1 MMFSQHQ
8 GQPTLSIT
16 AHGAQN
22 LQDVETIGK
31 QDPYV
36 QFSVDSQNAKSFQK
50 SYVHKD
56 AGKTPT
62 WNQSFSIPLAG
73 EPELFVEIMDEE
85 TTADAVVAFC
95 AIPINQ
101 VVHAPGGV
109 FNGIFDV
116 YTPSGKTQG
125 EINLTLTAHNVPG
138 QNTSPAQQGG
148 QPVRGTSHISEIHQK
163 RVKSLANKEKAADAG
178 GIALGG
184 LLAVGAG
191 LLANKLVNDNKKE
204 EEAKKEAERAAAA
217 ERERFDTEKK
227 QLEAQRLQFEQQQHQ
242 SQQQQHIQVQGQ
254 GHVQQPHYQPQDHHQ
269 GGGHDQSGKHK
280 KDKKDKKDKKNKH
293 HGGSDSDSSSDSD
306 SGSDSDNDKK
316 KKKGGKKWEA
326 HGRWYSP
333 GDKVKFDGDKYIC
346 LQGHNSQSDWAPTV
360 AHSLWRRD

>member
-1 MMFSQHQ
+1 MMFAQQQ
-8 GQPTLSIT
+8 GQPTLSVT

-36 QFSVDSQNAKSFQK
+36 QFSTDFQNAKSFQK
-50 SYVHKD
+50 TYVHKD

-62 WNQSFSIPLAG
+62 WNQSFTFTLAG

-85 TTADAVVAFC
+85 TTADAVIAFA

-101 VVHAPGGV
+101 VVHAPGGT
-109 FNGIFDV
+109 FNGIFEV
-116 YTPSGKTQG
+116 YTPSGKAQG

-138 QNTSPAQQGG
+138 QNTTFVQPGG
-148 QPVRGTSHISEIHQK
+148 QPVKGTSHINEAHQK
-163 RVKSLANKEKAADAG
+163 RIKSLANKEKAADVGTA
-178 GIALGG
+178 ALGG

-217 ERERFDTEKK
+217 ERERFENEKK
-227 QLEAQRLQFEQQQHQ
+227 HLEEQRHQFEQQQHQ
-242 SQQQQHIQVQGQ
+242 AQQQQHHVVQPQ
-254 GHVQQPHYQPQDHHQ
+254 EHYQ
-269 GGGHDQSGKHK
+269 GGSGHYDQGKHK
-280 KDKKDKKDKKNKH
+280 KDKKDKKSKR
-293 HGGSDSDSSSDSD
+293 HGGSGSDSDSSSDSD
-306 SGSDSDNDKK
+306 SDSDSDKK
-316 KKKGGKKWEA
+316 KKKGKKWDA
-326 HGRWYSP
+326 HGRSYSA
-333 GDKVKFDGDKYIC
+333 GDKVKYNGDKYIC
-346 LQGHNSQSDWAPTV
+346 LQGHNSQPDWAPTV

>member
-1 MMFSQHQ
+1 MMQ
-8 GQPTLSIT
+8 GQPTLTVT

-36 QFSVDSQNAKSFQK
+36 QFSTDFTNTKSFQK
-50 SYVHKD
+50 TFVHKD

-62 WNQSFSIPLAG
+62 WNQTFSFVLAG

-85 TTADAVVAFC
+85 TTADAVIAFA

-101 VVHAPGGV
+101 IVHAPGGT

-125 EINLTLTAHNVPG
+125 EINLTLVAHNVPG
-138 QNTSPAQQGG
+138 QNTSPAPAG
-148 QPVRGTSHISEIHQK
+148 QPVKGTSHINIEHQK
-163 RVKSLANKEKAADAG
+163 RMKSLANREKAADAG
-178 GIALGG
+178 TAAFGG

-204 EEAKKEAERAAAA
+204 AEAKKEAERAAAA
-217 ERERFDTEKK
+217 ERERFENEKH
-227 QLEAQRLQFEQQQHQ
+227 QLEAQRHQFEQQQQ
-242 SQQQQHIQVQGQ
+242 QAQQQQQSHIQVQGQ
-254 GHVQQPHYQPQDHHQ
+254 HGYGGQSQFNPQEHHQ
-269 GGGHDQSGKHK
+269 GGYDQGKHK
-280 KDKKDKKDKKNKH
+280 KDKKDKKSKH
-293 HGGSDSDSSSDSD
+293 HGGSGSDSDSSSDSD
-306 SGSDSDNDKK
+306 SDNDKK
-316 KKKGGKKWEA
+316 KKGKKWDA
-326 HGRWYSP
+326 HGRHYSA
-333 GDKVKFDGDKYIC
+333 GDKVKYDGDKYIC
-346 LQGHNSQSDWAPTV
+346 LQSHNSQSDWAPTV

>member
-1 MMFSQHQ
+1 MMQ
-8 GQPTLSIT
+8 GQPTLTVT

-36 QFSVDSQNAKSFQK
+36 RFSTDFNNTKSFQK
-50 SYVHKD
+50 TFVHKD

-62 WNQSFSIPLAG
+62 WNQTFSFVLAG

-85 TTADAVVAFC
+85 TTADAVIAFA
-95 AIPINQ
+95 AIPIAQ
-101 VVHAPGGV
+101 IVHAPGGT

-125 EINLTLTAHNVPG
+125 EINLTLVAQNVPG
-138 QNTSPAQQGG
+138 QNTSPAHSAG
-148 QPVRGTSHISEIHQK
+148 QPVKGTSHISIEHQK
-163 RVKSLANKEKAADAG
+163 RMKSLANKEKASDAG
-178 GIALGG
+178 TAALGG

-204 EEAKKEAERAAAA
+204 EAAKKEAERTAAA
-217 ERERFDTEKK
+217 ERERFETEKH
-227 QLEAQRLQFEQQQHQ
+227 QLEAQRHQFEQQQQ
-242 SQQQQHIQVQGQ
+242 QAQQQQQQGQ
-254 GHVQQPHYQPQDHHQ
+254 QQQQQGQHGYGGQSHFNPQEHHQ
-269 GGGHDQSGKHK
+269 GGHDQGKHK
-280 KDKKDKKDKKNKH
+280 KDKKDKKSKR
-293 HGGSDSDSSSDSD
+293 HGGSGSDSDSSSDSD
-306 SGSDSDNDKK
+306 SDSDKK
-316 KKKGGKKWEA
+316 KKKGKKWDA
-326 HGRWYSP
+326 HGRHYSA
-333 GDKVKFDGDKYIC
+333 GDKVKYDGDKYIC

>member
-1 MMFSQHQ
+1 MMQ
-8 GQPTLSIT
+8 GQPTLSVT

-36 QFSVDSQNAKSFQK
+36 QFSTDFQNAKSFQK
-50 SYVHKD
+50 TYVHKD

-62 WNQSFSIPLAG
+62 WNQSFTFTLAG
-73 EPELFVEIMDEE
+73 EPELFVEIMDQE
-85 TTADAVVAFC
+85 TTADAVIAFA

-101 VVHAPGGV
+101 VVHAPGGT

-138 QNTSPAQQGG
+138 QNTTPANPSA
-148 QPVRGTSHISEIHQK
+148 QPVKGTSHISELHQK
-163 RVKSLANKEKAADAG
+163 RVKSLANKEKAADVGTA
-178 GIALGG
+178 AFGG

-191 LLANKLVNDNKKE
+191 LLANKFVNDNKKE

-242 SQQQQHIQVQGQ
+242 AQSQQQQHVQGQ
-254 GHVQQPHYQPQDHHQ
+254 GQQGYGGQSHNQPQDHHQ
-269 GGGHDQSGKHK
+269 GGGHHDQGKHK
-280 KDKKDKKDKKNKH
+280 KDKKDKKSKH
-293 HGGSDSDSSSDSD
+293 HGSGSDSDSSDSDSD
-306 SGSDSDNDKK
+306 SDSDKK
-316 KKKGGKKWEA
+316 KKKGKKWDA
-326 HGRWYSP
+326 HGRHYSA
-333 GDKVKFDGDKYIC
+333 GDKVKYDGDKYVC
-346 LQGHNSQSDWAPTV
+346 LQGHNSQSDWAPTA

>member
-1 MMFSQHQ
+1 MFAQQQ

-36 QFSVDSQNAKSFQK
+36 QFSVDINNPKSFQK
-50 SYVHKD
+50 TYVHKD
-56 AGKTPT
+56 AGKTAT

-85 TTADAVVAFC
+85 TTADAVIAFA

-116 YTPSGKTQG
+116 YTPSGKAQG
-125 EINLTLTAHNVPG
+125 EINLTLAAHNVPG
-138 QNTSPAQQGG
+138 QNTGVAQQGG
-148 QPVRGTSHISEIHQK
+148 QPVKGTSHISEVHQK
-163 RVKSLANKEKAADAG
+163 RVKSLANREKAADAG
-178 GIALGG
+178 TAAFGG

-204 EEAKKEAERAAAA
+204 EEARKEAERAAAA
-217 ERERFDTEKK
+217 ERERFDAEKK

-242 SQQQQHIQVQGQ
+242 AQQQQHIPVQGQ
-254 GHVQQPHYQPQDHHQ
+254 GHVQQPHYQGQDQHHQ
-269 GGGHDQSGKHK
+269 GGGHHDSDKHHK
-280 KDKKDKKDKKNKH
+280 KDKKDKKSKH
-293 HGGSDSDSSSDSD
+293 HGSGSDSDSSSDS
-306 SGSDSDNDKK
+306 GSDSDSDKK
-316 KKKGGKKWEA
+316 KKKGGKKWDA

-333 GDKVKFDGDKYIC
+333 GDKVKYDGDKYIC

>member
-1 MMFSQHQ
+1 MFAQQQ
-8 GQPTLSIT
+8 GQPTLSVT

-36 QFSVDSQNAKSFQK
+36 QFSTDLQNPKSFQK
-50 SYVHKD
+50 TYVHKD

-62 WNQSFSIPLAG
+62 WNQSFTFNLAG

-85 TTADAVVAFC
+85 TTADAVIAFA

-101 VVHAPGGV
+101 VVHAPGGT

-116 YTPSGKTQG
+116 YTPSGKAQG

-138 QNTSPAQQGG
+138 QNTSVVQPGG
-148 QPVRGTSHISEIHQK
+148 QPVKGTSHISEAHQK
-163 RVKSLANKEKAADAG
+163 RVKSLANKEKAADVGTA
-178 GIALGG
+178 AFGG

-217 ERERFDTEKK
+217 ERERFENEKK
-227 QLEAQRLQFEQQQHQ
+227 NLEQQRHQFEQQQQHQ
-242 SQQQQHIQVQGQ
+242 AQQQQQHIVQGQ
-254 GHVQQPHYQPQDHHQ
+254 HGKDGQSHFQPQDHYQ
-269 GGGHDQSGKHK
+269 GGSGHHDQGKH
-280 KDKKDKKDKKNKH
+280 KKDKKNKH

-306 SGSDSDNDKK
+306 SDSDNDKK
-316 KKKGGKKWEA
+316 KKGKKWDQ
-326 HGRWYSP
+326 GRSYSA
-333 GDKVKFDGDKYIC
+333 GDKVKYHGDKYIC
-346 LQGHNSQSDWAPTV
+346 LQSHTSQSDWIPSA

>member
-1 MMFSQHQ
+1 
-8 GQPTLSIT
+8 TLSIT

-36 QFSVDSQNAKSFQK
+36 QFSVDPQNAKSFQK

-85 TTADAVVAFC
+85 TTADAVIAFC

-148 QPVRGTSHISEIHQK
+148 QPVKGTSHISEIHQK

-178 GIALGG
+178 GIAFGG

-242 SQQQQHIQVQGQ
+242 AQQQQHIQ
-254 GHVQQPHYQPQDHHQ
+254 
-269 GGGHDQSGKHK
+269 
-280 KDKKDKKDKKNKH
+280 DKKDKKDKKNKH